1 MYSVQPCQ
9 NIDFLFSTQYCPLM
23 ILKNSVDFGEVINL
37 LLHVNLQ
44 SSSTARWRVCW
55 YPVSFDWWN
64 MRHQINFRQ
73 YNPNKP
79 AKYGLLY
86 KSLNDARF
94 RFTYQVVA
102 YCEKLVEGTGPYYF
116 SVTEDYVKHLVQS
129 VPVSSMK
136 GRNISM
142 EQLYT
147 SILTLN
153 WLLKHNI
160 TSV

>member
-1 MYSVQPCQ
+1 
-9 NIDFLFSTQYCPLM
+9 
-23 ILKNSVDFGEVINL
+23 
-37 LLHVNLQ
+37 
-44 SSSTARWRVCW
+44 
-55 YPVSFDWWN
+55 